1 MASFEGIKVGDEVV
15 IQPPSR
21 YWPRYVATVLRVTP
35 TQFKV
40 SRYTFRKKEVSRY
53 TFRKKDGRCI
63 GDYGARVYQATPELL
78 AEVSAEQRFISA
90 HENLVKL
97 RNQLE
102 TVTREIDRTHDKHQ
116 LAETMEAAAADVAA
130 GIAKLR
136 EAMP

>member
-1 MASFEGIKVGDEVV
+1 MASFDGIKVGDEVV

-40 SRYTFRKKEVSRY
+40 SRYTFRKKDR
-53 TFRKKDGRCI
+53 RCI

-78 AEVSAEQRFISA
+78 AEVRAEQRFINA

-102 TVTREIDRTHDKHQ
+102 TVTREIDSTHDKHQ
-116 LAETMEAAAADVAA
+116 LAEAMEAAAADVVAA
-130 GIAKLR
+130 VAKLR

>member
-1 MASFEGIKVGDEVV
+1 MASFENIKEGDKVV

-40 SRYTFRKKEVSRY
+40 SRYTFRKK
-53 TFRKKDGRCI
+53 DGHCI

-78 AEVSAEQRFISA
+78 AEVRAEQRFINA

-102 TVTREIDRTHDKHQ
+102 TVTREIDRTHDKHR
-116 LAETMEAAAADVAA
+116 LAEAMEAAAADVAA
-130 GIAKLR
+130 GIAKLQ